1 LHKTILAKIED
12 IDKVVDEVLKSD
24 RYIILLKG
32 NLASGKTT
40 FVKEFVKV
48 LGIKSEVSSPTFS
61 IMNSYEDRVFHYDI
75 YNEGSQKFFE
85 SGLLENLELD
95 GYHLIEWADEKL
107 ESVLKEYGFSF
118 IMIEISPKDK
128 KREYKICIN

>member
-1 LHKTILAKIED
+1 MDRVVVVGVEELS
-12 IDKVVDEVLKSD
+12 KVVDEVLKLD
-24 RYIILLKG
+24 RTIILLKG

-40 FVKEFVKV
+40 FVKEFVKF
-48 LGIKSEVSSPTFS
+48 LSLDAEVSSPTFS

-75 YNEGSQKFFE
+75 YNEGSQKFLE

-107 ESVLKEYGFSF
+107 ERILKEYGFAF
-118 IMIEISPKDK
+118 IKVKITPKDD